1 MANYVNTYSASGA
14 GAAYGDTGNP
24 LGSALVREAYS
35 REILFRAM
43 PQMHFFRFAQVRTEL
58 VDQPGVTINMP
69 TYRNIARGTQLTEG
83 VAIATQAMSA
93 YNKQIVVAEHGTSI
107 AFTEL
112 AMRASFDDLMQ
123 TAILQLSRS
132 VALTF
137 DCDLRDVA
145 MAGATIDTLT
155 TPFIYGRA
163 DKNAAKV
170 SQKADV
176 AASNILSVA
185 SIKDAL
191 ELLATANC
199 PKFDNAYFVALV
211 HPHQSRTLRD
221 DPSWVNV
228 QNYAT
233 PENML
238 TGEIGRID
246 NVRFLE
252 TTLMPNGACATT
264 DDAYSADLANAGKD
278 GIDLYQAI
286 VMGENYYGMAIGLPV
301 ELRDDGIHD
310 HGREHKIAWYS
321 IYGCAVLNPER
332 AVVITTA

>member
-1 MANYVNTYSASGA
+1 MANYVNTLNASGA

-35 REILFRAM
+35 REILFKAM

-69 TYRNIARGTQLTEG
+69 TYRNISRGTQLTEG
-83 VAIATQAMSA
+83 VAIQTQAMSA

-145 MAGATIDTLT
+145 MAGATIDGVT
-155 TPFIYGRA
+155 TPVIFGRA

-170 SQKADV
+170 SAIANV
-176 AASNILSVA
+176 GVSNVLSVA
-185 SIKDAL
+185 TVKDAL

-199 PKFDNAYFVALV
+199 PKFDNSYYVSIA

-238 TGEIGRID
+238 TGRHFCQ
-246 NVRFLE
+246 V
-252 TTLMPNGACATT
+252 A
-264 DDAYSADLANAGKD
+264 
-278 GIDLYQAI
+278 
-286 VMGENYYGMAIGLPV
+286 
-301 ELRDDGIHD
+301 
-310 HGREHKIAWYS
+310 
-321 IYGCAVLNPER
+321 
-332 AVVITTA
+332 